1 MRQVIINDHN
11 LNDND
16 IDYAVTRVKAF
27 MVSDNK
33 DLLLV
38 HNNNTYQFPGGHVE
52 KGEDYKDTLIREIKE
67 ETGIDV
73 DKIEDPFLVIN
84 TYDNS
89 YFGSDS
95 KVLNKIFYFIV
106 HTNSKPNMNSVN
118 LDLVES
124 ETPFVLYYIKDY
136 ELEDFINQE
145 VEDKNIDEKIAREM
159 LLAYDVY
166 KYLDEEVE
174 VI

>member
-1 MRQVIINDHN
+1 MKEVIINDYN
-11 LNDND
+11 LTDSD
-16 IDYAVTRVKAF
+16 IDYSVIRVKAF
-27 MVSDNK
+27 IIDSENN
-33 DLLLV
+33 LLLV

-67 ETGIDV
+67 ETGIIV
-73 DKIEDPFLVIN
+73 DKIDEPFLVIN

-95 KVLNKIFYFIV
+95 KVLNKIFYFII
-106 HTNSKPNMNSVN
+106 HTDSKPNMNSVN

>member
-1 MRQVIINDHN
+1 MKEVIINDYN
-11 LNDND
+11 LTDLD
-16 IDYAVTRVKAF
+16 IDYSVTRVKAF
-27 MVSDNK
+27 IIDSDNN
-33 DLLLV
+33 LLLV

-52 KGEDYKDTLIREIKE
+52 KGEDFKDTLIREIKE
-67 ETGIDV
+67 ETGIIV
-73 DKIEDPFLVIN
+73 DKIDDPFLVIN

-95 KVLNKIFYFIV
+95 KVLNKIFYFII
-106 HTNSKPNMNSVN
+106 HTVSKPNMNSVN

>member
-1 MRQVIINDHN
+1 MD
-11 LNDND
+11 
-16 IDYAVTRVKAF
+16 
-27 MVSDNK
+27 
-33 DLLLV
+33 
-38 HNNNTYQFPGGHVE
+38 
-52 KGEDYKDTLIREIKE
+52 
-67 ETGIDV
+67 
-73 DKIEDPFLVIN
+73 
-84 TYDNS
+84 
-89 YFGSDS
+89 
-95 KVLNKIFYFIV
+95 
-106 HTNSKPNMNSVN
+106 SVN